1 MGWLVYT
8 LENLHT
14 IPRVKHFPWRM
25 LHGMTPTFAYLYKLN
40 IGPARNCCFYD
51 LDLETDEHV
60 LWTCL
65 KIKAA
70 WNVGG

>member
-1 MGWLVYT
+1 
-8 LENLHT
+8 
-14 IPRVKHFPWRM
+14 
-25 LHGMTPTFAYLYKLN
+25 MTPTFAYLYKLN

-60 LWTCL
+60 LWMCL